1 MMLAGL
7 MVKRHIFRF
16 VNDAAGRYLGVEL
29 ARHCDLY
36 PWQIATQRDTFVTQ
50 PVELLPKET
59 TCYLRPTN
67 PRLIEL
73 KRRYSGFDPK
83 VVTHGVWK
91 EGVIGASD
99 LTHFRRDNQFVWQ
112 RGRDFNELSYALT
125 YYSLKASPSTADI
138 LNRMDEDAL
147 FGVHSR
153 VEELLDELSLAVEE
167 RDPSRE
173 QHHDSLAARADLER
187 GRALRVAGAGVA
199 RGLGELALRE
209 IDFIRNHINLENPDT
224 SILDIGAGY
233 GRLVY
238 RLSQVAPPNVRIYGT
253 DAVAESTFLSEFYL
267 RFRGAPRAAIVP
279 LDEVE
284 AFIKGASI
292 NLATNIHSFSE
303 CMPDAI
309 EWWVRRLAAGGV
321 ANLLVIPNHV
331 DQKTRRCLT
340 TTGADMELIFERYG
354 YKVRVREPRFKDPLV
369 QSYGIAASL
378 ISHFELQ

>member
-1 MMLAGL
+1 LVLNWPDIAISTL
-7 MVKRHIFRF
+7 
-16 VNDAAGRYLGVEL
+16 GRSPLS
-29 ARHCDLY
+29 A
-36 PWQIATQRDTFVTQ
+36 I
-50 PVELLPKET
+50 LLS
-59 TCYLRPTN
+59 LN
-67 PRLIEL
+67 L
-73 KRRYSGFDPK
+73 
-83 VVTHGVWK
+83 
-91 EGVIGASD
+91 
-99 LTHFRRDNQFVWQ
+99 
-112 RGRDFNELSYALT
+112 LS
-125 YYSLKASPSTADI
+125 SSTADI

-147 FGVHSR
+147 FGVHLFQVDDHPVSR
-153 VEELLDELSLAVEE
+153 DLLDSV
-167 RDPSRE
+167 
-173 QHHDSLAARADLER
+173 
-187 GRALRVAGAGVA
+187 
-199 RGLGELALRE
+199 RE
-209 IDFIRNHINLENPDT
+209 IDFIRNHIDLEKADT

-267 RFRGAPRAAIVP
+267 RFRGAPRAMIVP

-284 AFIKGASI
+284 AFIKSVSI

-309 EWWVRRLAAGGV
+309 EWWVRRLAAGGI

-331 DQKTRRCLT
+331 DQKTRRCLTT

-378 ISHFELQ
+378 ISLFELQ

>member
-16 VNDAAGRYLGVEL
+16 VNAATGRYLGVEL

-36 PWQIATQRDTFVTQ
+36 PWQIATQRDSFVTQ

-73 KRRYSGFDPK
+73 KRRYSGFDPE

-91 EGVIGASD
+91 EGVIGAPD
-99 LTHFRRDNQFVWQ
+99 LTHFRRDNQYVWQ

-147 FGVHSR
+147 FGVHLFQVDDHPVSR
-153 VEELLDELSLAVEE
+153 DLLDSV
-167 RDPSRE
+167 
-173 QHHDSLAARADLER
+173 
-187 GRALRVAGAGVA
+187 
-199 RGLGELALRE
+199 RE
-209 IDFIRNHINLENPDT
+209 IDFIRNHINLENPGT

-253 DAVAESTFLSEFYL
+253 DAIAESTFLSEFYL
-267 RFRGAPRAAIVP
+267 RFRGAPHAAIVP

-378 ISHFELQ
+378 ISLFELQ